1 MEDVD
6 ALVAS
11 VLPRIKEDVEG
22 LHSGTAEPRIMLWS
36 HRAPVT
42 VFGNAATVC
51 GWEEIEALSRKLA
64 RNFHGSESCEYEVLA
79 AGGSGELA
87 YIAGIERSVAA
98 VGDADPAPFA
108 LRVTTVLR
116 REDDEWKIVHRH
128 ADPYDE
134 AAVAGRSIS
143 RSWLDAAS
151 AATAVDPPAAGSGD
165 ASPQ

>member
-134 AAVAGRSIS
+134 AAVAGRSVF
-143 RSWLDAAS
+143 RSWLDATS
-151 AATAVDPPAAGSGD
+151 AATAVDPPAASGGD
-165 ASPQ
+165 AGT